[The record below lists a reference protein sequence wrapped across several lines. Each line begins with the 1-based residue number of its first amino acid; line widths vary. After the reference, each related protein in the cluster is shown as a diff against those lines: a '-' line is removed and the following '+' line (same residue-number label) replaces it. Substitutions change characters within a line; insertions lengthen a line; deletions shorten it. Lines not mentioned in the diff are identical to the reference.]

1 MTARN
6 VKSVNVWM
14 TNAELKKVDR
24 LAKKMHMDRSKYLR
38 YTGTLEH
45 DQIIEDLIEKVE
57 FYKGYLTVA
66 KEAIF
71 VTEKLTAAVNFQKDT
86 GFRKKMTE
94 DIQKKL
100 KGMREKKS
108 VLKIGL

>member
-1 MTARN
+1 MRKKPISIN
-6 VKSVNVWM
+6 IMVSS
-14 TNAELKKVDR
+14 AELKKIDR
-24 LAKKMHMDRSKYLR
+24 LAKRMHLDRSKYMR
-38 YTGTLEH
+38 YASMLTH
-45 DQIIEDLIEKVE
+45 DNQIIEDLIEKVE
-57 FYKGYLTVA
+57 FYKGYLIVA

-71 VTEKLTAAVNFQKDT
+71 VTEKLATAVNFQKDT